1 MKKEYK
7 DLSEAY
13 QSIYEQQY
21 EVFGG
26 QRYTVKPDGTLTYP
40 VDKRTKPTAD
50 ELKTLTRPPSTTA
63 VKPVSTPPAATKP
76 APTLTAVAKP
86 APTPPAATTVSP
98 PPTSPAVPRKTF
110 QQELDDLRK
119 ASAQATMAGPS
130 KEAQA
135 LMSTRAKN
143 ILGPEKLRA
152 GIEGQQRVEK
162 MKSEIGVEAPKP
174 AAVPPPAPKLPPPT
188 STVKPTAPPPPQT
201 TGLSKDQLDKYN
213 QATSALKGPFS
224 GMAKGRVKDTYGKM
238 NPDEQKAFK
247 DYLKTRPKEEQDLYK
262 FLGEQRIGIPLDAP
276 TDAAAAKR
284 LREILPASEK
294 DKVIIPKSGLQKAGY
309 EYEDLYDEVLD
320 YLINEGYSEEESKK
334 IMVENILNLGQQ
346 VKNLKTAAQMFRYMA
361 GIDKMPVK
369 PPAGPANLGN
379 IALRRPSPTV
389 TPKPKFQI
397 GTPPKSTPPVKTTP
411 SGIRPGVGGTILA
424 LTQLQGDTPQS
435 RTPQQQKARDIA
447 TSQYAARTGQ
457 FGRYG
462 KPSSQVKPAA
472 PKPKP
477 EPVKLKSSQPSL
489 TKPKTDI
496 STKPKPVAPED
507 PNLKK
512 YAELRK
518 TDPAAAKEL
527 GMKIWT
533 QKYRPVLSRPDIA

>member
-1 MKKEYK
+1 MNGKKYQDFVDVYK
-7 DLSEAY
+7 KVH
-13 QSIYEQQY
+13 EQQ
-21 EVFGG
+21 
-26 QRYTVKPDGTLTYP
+26 
-40 VDKRTKPTAD
+40 
-50 ELKTLTRPPSTTA
+50 
-63 VKPVSTPPAATKP
+63 
-76 APTLTAVAKP
+76 
-86 APTPPAATTVSP
+86 
-98 PPTSPAVPRKTF
+98 
-110 QQELDDLRK
+110 
-119 ASAQATMAGPS
+119 
-130 KEAQA
+130 
-135 LMSTRAKN
+135 
-143 ILGPEKLRA
+143 
-152 GIEGQQRVEK
+152 
-162 MKSEIGVEAPKP
+162 
-174 AAVPPPAPKLPPPT
+174 
-188 STVKPTAPPPPQT
+188 
-201 TGLSKDQLDKYN
+201 
-213 QATSALKGPFS
+213 
-224 GMAKGRVKDTYGKM
+224 
-238 NPDEQKAFK
+238 
-247 DYLKTRPKEEQDLYK
+247 
-262 FLGEQRIGIPLDAP
+262 IGIPLDKP
-276 TDAAAAKR
+276 TDAAAVKK
-284 LREILPASEK
+284 LREILPPSEK
-294 DKVIIPKSGLQKAGY
+294 DKIYIPKSALQKASY

-320 YLINEGYSEEESKK
+320 YLISEGYTEKESKK

-477 EPVKLKSSQPSL
+477 EPVKLTSTQPALAKS
-489 TKPKTDI
+489 KPA
-496 STKPKPVAPED
+496 VPED

-512 YAELRK
+512 YTELRK

-533 QKYRPVLSRPDIA
+533 QKYRPGLSRPDVA